1 MRKALLVTALV
12 FGSLVAKADI
22 SEELTS
28 VFKIDEATQYSSTLN
43 MRQHRKFGIGTAVGG
58 NLGLVGLNFELNF
71 EDENGAIAG
80 FGTGPGYNS
89 FQVLWKHAF
98 EGDYIA
104 PYATVGYSRWYSTST
119 GADQINKSGV
129 LKSAVSES
137 DKAAGRFA
145 TNFVTASAGLQYNQL
160 SGEFAGTSFF
170 AELTML
176 AEVQQ
181 SVLIPTG
188 SVGAIY
194 YF

>member
-1 MRKALLVTALV
+1 MRKALLITALV

-22 SEELTS
+22 SEEFTS

-43 MRQHRKFGIGTAVGG
+43 MRQNRKFGIGTAVGG
-58 NLGLVGLNFELNF
+58 NLGLVGFNFELNF

-104 PYATVGYSRWYSTST
+104 PYTTVGYSRWYSTST

-137 DKAAGRFA
+137 DKTAGRFA